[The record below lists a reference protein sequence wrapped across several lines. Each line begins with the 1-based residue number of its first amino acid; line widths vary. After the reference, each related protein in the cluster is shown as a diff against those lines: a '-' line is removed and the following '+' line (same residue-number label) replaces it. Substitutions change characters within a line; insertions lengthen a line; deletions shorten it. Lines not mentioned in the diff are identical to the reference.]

1 MQLKNK
7 FKTLTEY
14 VNAENWDGVSDIF
27 EDLLENH
34 GEQLTYD
41 HLTAGAKWI
50 SRQRGGLCLRLCQ
63 RALVKEPTRVDA
75 PRSCS
80 FCFSRGMTQNKP
92 TTRLYY

>member
-7 FKTLTEY
+7 FKTLAEY

-41 HLTAGAKWI
+41 HLTAGAKWMLQAERKI
-50 SRQRGGLCLRLCQ
+50 Y
-63 RALVKEPTRVDA
+63 A
-75 PRSCS
+75 
-80 FCFSRGMTQNKP
+80 
-92 TTRLYY
+92 

>member
-41 HLTAGAKWI
+41 HLAADAKWMLQAE
-50 SRQRGGLCLRLCQ
+50 REDLCLSSQ
-63 RALVKEPTRVDA
+63 RP
-75 PRSCS
+75 S
-80 FCFSRGMTQNKP
+80 
-92 TTRLYY
+92 